1 MFLII
6 FSLSWVLGIILGLS
20 FNVPF
25 PMLFS
30 GLIPVLLIPLFKKI
44 IMRLLLVSFCLLIF
58 WGAALYAH
66 TTIPSKTILDSI
78 NKTGEIQSTDVL
90 KLITVAGLL
99 TKYADRLFNAEV
111 SISQTQ
117 FAVLLAV
124 DSTKPPVIQSDVSA
138 KLQRGLN
145 TVSMLID
152 RMVQQGLLE
161 RTRSKPSSSA
171 CMASA
176 MSRSLLS
183 PSGVSGRSA
192 SFA

>member
-1 MFLII
+1 M
-6 FSLSWVLGIILGLS
+6 
-20 FNVPF
+20 
-25 PMLFS
+25 
-30 GLIPVLLIPLFKKI
+30 
-44 IMRLLLVSFCLLIF
+44 
-58 WGAALYAH
+58 A
-66 TTIPSKTILDSI
+66 TT

-161 RTRSKPSSSA
+161 RTRSKEDRRENILTLTSEGKKKLTRGKKVNEALNRQISSTVGEKNIRELQDTLNTLEA
-171 CMASA
+171 TI
-176 MSRSLLS
+176 LNEIK
-183 PSGVSGRSA
+183 
-192 SFA
+192 